1 MRTFEQQNYYKLFCN
16 KNENNEQLREY
27 LRHFTDSR
35 YLFYMTRNKKAQKPK
50 HWFIQKLHM
59 NSLYK
64 QIIPD
69 SVKCDS
75 PYKTKSCHS
84 RSCTSFIYAD
94 SSRANCAMKQNLSVS
109 RQHMAV
115 CILGLGD
122 LKYTR
127 EFQLSFS
134 YVDSTEKETQL
145 FLSANL

>member
-1 MRTFEQQNYYKLFCN
+1 
-16 KNENNEQLREY
+16 
-27 LRHFTDSR
+27 
-35 YLFYMTRNKKAQKPK
+35 MTRNKKAQKPK
-50 HWFIQKLHM
+50 HCFIQKLHM

-69 SVKCDS
+69 IIKCDS

-94 SSRANCAMKQNLSVS
+94 SSRANCAMKQNLSVTW
-109 RQHMAV
+109 QHMAV

-122 LKYTR
+122 LKYTQ

-145 FLSANL
+145 FLSANLWQKKLGHLSLMVLPTLYSSS